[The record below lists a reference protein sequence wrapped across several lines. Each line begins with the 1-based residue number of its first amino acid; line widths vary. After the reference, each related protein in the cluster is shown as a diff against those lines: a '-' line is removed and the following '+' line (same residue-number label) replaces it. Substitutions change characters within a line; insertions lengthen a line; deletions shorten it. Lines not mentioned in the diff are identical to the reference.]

1 MKKLL
6 MFREFYS
13 NLDKLIEKGIVVK
26 KGIYYYL
33 GRDKFYIRDNKVYIN
48 TDMTPCNLT
57 IYSKSYLDLL
67 GDKEFKYERSLCFSN
82 PIDREL
88 HLKRTSYPYSLYR
101 IEKER

>member
-13 NLDKLIEKGIVVK
+13 NLDKLIEKCVVVK

-67 GDKEFKYERSLCFSN
+67 DDKEFKYEHSLCFSN
-82 PIDREL
+82 PVDREL